1 MQSTILRR
9 PSLFIVRGL
18 CGRLTPLSITACP
31 SSPSWLSTSMLLL
44 TLLTFLAVIAP
55 STFTFAAT
63 KFFPAES
70 GVVELNPAS
79 FPSQVHKEH
88 ENTFVLF
95 FSPKSGKCKEL
106 QPDWTKL
113 VKAMNGMITVA
124 AVDCLTHESLCES
137 EDVTLD
143 SLPVVKLY
151 NGHTT
156 PRRYGG
162 PPNLKSLSSAA
173 FHSLPS
179 FVQPVTSSAA
189 SVSSSSLSRVL
200 LFTDKSDTPNMYKAL
215 AQRLRGRLTFGEV
228 KSSTGKGKKLM
239 KEYEVDKVPAV
250 VIEAGG
256 EKVKY
261 DGQLT
266 FPALLAHLEQY
277 AGAATGEAVRAVD
290 ELVDAS
296 CIDAYCVQGRASLCA
311 VMVLSGSSPTLSSSL
326 GMFESIEL
334 SRTDP
339 VYKHVWVDSD
349 KHADWLLQAFGIY
362 PADYPQ
368 VLVLSAKKER
378 YVSYLGPL
386 TPDDVDE
393 WLQRITAGKVRTIPY
408 ETKNGKLPLLDDGNA
423 EDACTP
429 PPPPEPSTTRTVGP
443 NDRYLHHL
451 TESNFPTAVL
461 DTKAAWMILALDNSH
476 LNTLLPTWLGLVNR
490 TRNAVRV
497 GLVNAEADPSL
508 LKQINVTSLPAVRYV
523 KAGETKT
530 VWRSYSGNMTEDELT
545 NLSLTLLHDRFVKSI
560 KGEEGLIELMSGHVD
575 TPRILLFSKHQQVPP
590 LLQSLSID
598 YHPDLRFGL
607 ASFSDPVLSKK
618 FSIKQPPA
626 FVALAQL
633 ETKGPGGQLELVAGS
648 YEQDTKWE
656 SLIRWLDEVRA
667 NGVVNEGMPED
678 VKKRYRMGRNKL
690 EADRKEREKEEAK
703 ERRRAEAEEAKKREA
718 DAEGQADTQADDTA
732 SCEVTPGDDGGMC
745 TTPPTPE

>member
-1 MQSTILRR
+1 
-9 PSLFIVRGL
+9 
-18 CGRLTPLSITACP
+18 
-31 SSPSWLSTSMLLL
+31 MLLV
-44 TLLTFLAVIAP
+44 TLLTFLAVTLP
-55 STFTFAAT
+55 QTFAAAT
-63 KFFPAES
+63 FFPAKS
-70 GVVELNPAS
+70 GVLPLDPDTFS
-79 FPSQVHKEH
+79 PQVHKEH

-95 FSPKSGKCKEL
+95 YSPKSGKCKEL
-106 QPDWTKL
+106 QPDWLKL
-113 VKAMNGMITVA
+113 VRAVNGMLTVA
-124 AVDCLTHESLCES
+124 AVDCLAYDSLCES
-137 EDVTLD
+137 EDVAVED
-143 SLPVVKLY
+143 LPVVKVY
-151 NGHTT
+151 NGHSTA
-156 PRRYGG
+156 RRYGG
-162 PPNLKSLSSAA
+162 PPNLKALTGAA

-179 FVQPVTSSAA
+179 FVQPVTSS
-189 SVSSSSLSRVL
+189 SPSTSSSSLNRVL

-239 KEYEVDKVPAV
+239 KEYEVEKVPAV
-250 VIEAGG
+250 VIEAAG

-277 AGAATGEAVRAVD
+277 ASAVTTGAVQAVK

-296 CIDAYCVQGRASLCA
+296 CIDAYCMKGKASLCA
-311 VMVLSGSSPTLSSSL
+311 VMVLSGSSPTVSSSL
-326 GMFESIEL
+326 SMFESIEL
-334 SRTDP
+334 SRADP
-339 VYKHVWVDSD
+339 VYQHVWVDSD

-408 ETKNGKLPLLDDGNA
+408 ETKDGKLPLLDDGNS

-429 PPPPEPSTTRTVGP
+429 PPPPEITPTRTAGP
-443 NDRYLHHL
+443 NDRYLLHL
-451 TESNFPTAVL
+451 TETNFPTVVL
-461 DTKAAWMILALDNSH
+461 DSKAAWMILAVDSAH
-476 LNTLLPTWLGLVNR
+476 LNTLLPTWLALVNR

-497 GLVNAEADPSL
+497 ALVNGEVEQGL

-523 KAGETKT
+523 KAGETKN
-530 VWRSYSGNMTEDELT
+530 VWRSYSGNMTEEELT
-545 NLSLTLLHDRFVKSI
+545 ELSLTLLHDRFVKSI
-560 KGEEGLIELMSGHVD
+560 RGEEGLIDLMSGYVD

-607 ASFSDPVLSKK
+607 ASFSDKVLVKK
-618 FSIKQPPA
+618 FDVKKPPA

-633 ETKGPGGQLELVAGS
+633 ETKGASGEMELVAGS

-656 SLIRWLDEVRA
+656 SLVQWLDEVRA
-667 NGVVNEGMPED
+667 NGVVNEGMPEE
-678 VKKRYRMGRNKL
+678 VKQRYRMGRNKL

-703 ERRRAEAEEAKKREA
+703 TRRKAEAEEAKKREA
-718 DAEGQADTQADDTA
+718 EGKDTA
-732 SCEVTPGDDGGMC
+732 SCEVTPGDDSGTC
-745 TTPPTPE
+745 TAPPSSTPSE